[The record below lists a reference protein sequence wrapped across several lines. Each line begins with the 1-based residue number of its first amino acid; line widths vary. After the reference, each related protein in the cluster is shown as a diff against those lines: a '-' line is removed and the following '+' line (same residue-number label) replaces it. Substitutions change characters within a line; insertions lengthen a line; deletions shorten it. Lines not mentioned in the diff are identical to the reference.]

1 MTSGEERA
9 TAVHLDDERLAA
21 YVEGCLTGPAI
32 DEVERHLEVCGD
44 CLDVVAA
51 CTPMRSAPHAG
62 PVAASGDSRAP
73 RPSRAAGIRHRWA
86 LAASLVL
93 ILGGLLVIA
102 AEHPFHGLG
111 RGLSQVA
118 SRWFGTSIAV
128 DAVALRI
135 GGPGTFVVHLR
146 DVQLG
151 GTEDLFR
158 ADEVD
163 VTVAL
168 ANLASGNPPVRQLRL
183 VRPVVEVAKPERL
196 GVALSLDHAGHVLA
210 TLGDVERVEVVD
222 GEVRVRGTTE
232 RLDGVTGSLERAADG
247 AKVALQGRAG
257 AGVVTVEGD
266 LRAEPG
272 GSSMT
277 IAARDVDAAVVP
289 GLPRGLHGTTLLRAD
304 VTSADGAIRVDGR
317 LAVRN
322 GRVAGR
328 GLRRLLD
335 DDTAALVA
343 AAAPA
348 LVADDLAFEEASAVV
363 RWRTSGWRLP
373 RFFVSF
379 GNTVAGGRARLEKG
393 VLTGHGTV
401 RVSAELATALA
412 AHLPSPTTDHD
423 RDAATLPFVISG
435 SADAPH
441 LALGTR

>member
-9 TAVHLDDERLAA
+9 TGMHLDDEQLAA
-21 YVEGCLTGPAI
+21 YVEGCLPGPSS
-32 DEVERHLEVCGD
+32 DDVERHLEACAD

-51 CTPMRSAPHAG
+51 CVPVHSTVRGGSVADLHAPG
-62 PVAASGDSRAP
+62 G
-73 RPSRAAGIRHRWA
+73 SRAAGARHRWA

-93 ILGGLLVIA
+93 VLGGLLVIA
-102 AEHPFHGLG
+102 AEHPFRGLG
-111 RGLSQVA
+111 PGLSQVA

-135 GGPGTFVVHLR
+135 GGPGTFVVRLR
-146 DVQLG
+146 NVQLG
-151 GTEDLFR
+151 STDDLFR

-196 GVALSLDHAGHVLA
+196 GVALSLDRAGDVLA
-210 TLGDVERVEVVD
+210 TLGDIERVDVVD
-222 GEVRVRGTTE
+222 GEVLVRGTTE

-247 AKVALQGRAG
+247 LKVVLQGRAG
-257 AGVVTVEGD
+257 SGLVTIDGG

-272 GSSMT
+272 ESTMT
-277 IAARDVDAAVVP
+277 IAAHDVDAGVIP
-289 GLPRGLHGTTLLRAD
+289 GLPRGLGGTALLRAE
-304 VTSADGAIRVDGR
+304 VTSADGAIRVSGR
-317 LAVRN
+317 LAVRH
-322 GRVAGR
+322 GRMAGR

-335 DDTAALVA
+335 EDTAALVA
-343 AAAPA
+343 ATVPA
-348 LVADDLAFEEASAVV
+348 LTADDLTFEEASAVF
-363 RWRTSGWRLP
+363 RWRKAGWRLP

-379 GNTVAGGRARLEKG
+379 GNTVAGGRARLESG

-401 RVSAELATALA
+401 RVPVELATALA
-412 AHLPSPTTDHD
+412 THLPSPATDRD

-435 SADAPH
+435 SADSPH